1 MILHGQKPESIN
13 INTIYMKSKHTFLRL
28 LFAILIS
35 TMAFAGCTKEE
46 AATGT
51 LTVTVWS
58 PQENATVSV
67 YPYETDF
74 MALSPI
80 ASVPVSVKDPVSDVL
95 TFELLPGNYIVRYL
109 SDSKGVQVIAGTN
122 TKIQYKAPM

>member
-1 MILHGQKPESIN
+1 ME
-13 INTIYMKSKHTFLRL
+13 
-28 LFAILIS
+28 
-35 TMAFAGCTKEE
+35 
-46 AATGT
+46 
-51 LTVTVWS
+51 
-58 PQENATVSV
+58 
-67 YPYETDF
+67 
-74 MALSPI
+74 LSPI

>member
-1 MILHGQKPESIN
+1 
-13 INTIYMKSKHTFLRL
+13 MKSKHTFLRL

-51 LTVTVWS
+51 MTVTVWS

-109 SDSKGVQVIAGTN
+109 SDTKGVQVIAGTN

>member
-1 MILHGQKPESIN
+1 
-13 INTIYMKSKHTFLRL
+13 
-28 LFAILIS
+28 
-35 TMAFAGCTKEE
+35 MAFAGCTKEE

-58 PQENATVSV
+58 PQENATVS
-67 YPYETDF
+67 
-74 MALSPI
+74 
-80 ASVPVSVKDPVSDVL
+80 DVL

-109 SDSKGVQVIAGTN
+109 SDTKGVQVIAGTN